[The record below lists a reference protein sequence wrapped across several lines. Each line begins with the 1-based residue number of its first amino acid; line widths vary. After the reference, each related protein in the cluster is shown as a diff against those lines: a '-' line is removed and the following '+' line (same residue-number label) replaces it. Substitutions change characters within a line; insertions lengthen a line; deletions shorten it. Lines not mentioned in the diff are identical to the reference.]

1 MKRCSGMPPLT
12 RCVRGQAREETEAL
26 RAQMRGGAAQR
37 GVGAGGALG
46 GGADSDLGA
55 WGAMVGEAVPGHAAR
70 AAGGVGADGAVQGK
84 ALLRLLERAWEEGRE
99 AAEQVCP
106 PTRPLTA
113 PPPHLPA
120 EAPASPSSAAQRLAF
135 QRKQV
140 DEQLSRLLKARKR
153 QESKACAPTL
163 ATSSCRPTERG
174 REHAP
179 GPALHAH
186 QSAYLLEI
194 GCFSALLP
202 SPRTE

>member
-46 GGADSDLGA
+46 GGADSELGA
-55 WGAMVGEAVPGHAAR
+55 WGAVVEYSPTLEPLCVSAGEAGPGHAAG
-70 AAGGVGADGAVQGK
+70 AAGGGGADGAVQGK

-106 PTRPLTA
+106 PTRPLAA

-120 EAPASPSSAAQRLAF
+120 EATASPSSAAQRLAF

-140 DEQLSRLLKARKR
+140 DEQLSRLLKSRKR
-153 QESKACAPTL
+153 QESKACAP
-163 ATSSCRPTERG
+163 P
-174 REHAP
+174 P
-179 GPALHAH
+179 
-186 QSAYLLEI
+186 
-194 GCFSALLP
+194 P
-202 SPRTE
+202 SY